1 MPTQEQINAANL
13 ELQIASDNYN
23 RAQSRIDQYD
33 RIFNSYMNMSDEKKR
48 DPRIVSAMKDAIAD
62 YNNLKL
68 ERTTNMERM
77 NNAQVALNEYN
88 AQAAAPQVVNRW
100 GTRGRAT
107 ASKETATPEQ
117 VFSIDNTWWV
127 TINPYLGLYSLYAQQ
142 IAEGKDTWDI
152 YDAINNAPNKTWLSV
167 WEIYNWMINAGLS
180 DAQVNDFVT
189 WWRDHLQNQV
199 NTKKWI
205 NNNIITT
212 NASGSLVTP
221 LNTLNTWTVNS
232 WVTPLNTYT
241 PRQTVSKSTRWRTVN
256 PVSNFVNTVKSIPN
270 KVNWTIQTLN
280 TLPNT
285 LNNVGKTYWAYKQ
298 ASTWNWV
305 NGLRDNIQWWINFLN
320 SLPNTLGAV
329 NNTLKWV
336 GTYRWL

>member
-1 MPTQEQINAANL
+1 MATQEQINAANL

-23 RAQSRIDQYD
+23 RAQNKIDQYD

-48 DPRIVSAMKDAIAD
+48 DPRIVSAMQNAIAD

-88 AQAAAPQVVNRW
+88 TQAAQQPRVQRW
-100 GTRGRAT
+100 GQRRIKAPE
-107 ASKETATPEQ
+107 ETIVPEQ
-117 VFSIDNTWWV
+117 VINVDNAWW
-127 TINPYLGLYSLYAQQ
+127 TTTNPYLGLYSLYAQQ
-142 IAEGKDTWDI
+142 IAEGKGTWDV
-152 YDAINNAPNKTWLSV
+152 YDAINNAPNKAWLSV
-167 WEIYNWMINAGLS
+167 WEIYNWMLNAGLS

-189 WWRDHLQNQV
+189 WWRDYLQGQV
-199 NTKKWI
+199 NAKKWT

-212 NASGSLVTP
+212 DTSSV
-221 LNTLNTWTVNS
+221 
-232 WVTPLNTYT
+232 WVTPLKTYT
-241 PRQTVSKSTRWRTVN
+241 PKQTVTKSTRWRTVN
-256 PVSNFVNTVKSIPN
+256 PVSNFVSTVKSIPN
-270 KVNWTIQTLN
+270 KVNWTIQTIN

-305 NGLRDNIQWWINFLN
+305 KGLKNNIQWWINFLN

>member
-23 RAQSRIDQYD
+23 RAQARIDQYNKL
-33 RIFNSYMNMSDEKKR
+33 FNMYMNMSDEQKR
-48 DPRIVSAMKDAIAD
+48 NPKLASAMKNAIDD
-62 YNNLKL
+62 YNATKASLSANAD
-68 ERTTNMERM
+68 RM
-77 NNAQVALNEYN
+77 NTAQASINEYN
-88 AQAAAPQVVNRW
+88 AQAAVQQASNRW

-107 ASKETATPEQ
+107 ASKETVTPEQ
-117 VFSIDNTWWV
+117 VT
-127 TINPYLGLYSLYAQQ
+127 TNPYLGLYSLYAQQ
-142 IAEGKDTWDI
+142 IAEGKGTWDI
-152 YDAINNAPNKTWLSV
+152 YDAINNAPNKAWLSV

-180 DAQVNDFVT
+180 DTQVNDFVT
-189 WWRDHLQNQV
+189 WWRDYLQNQV
-199 NTKKWI
+199 NTKKWT

-212 NASGSLVTP
+212 NTSGSLITP

-241 PRQTVSKSTRWRTVN
+241 PKQTVSKSTRWRTVN
-256 PVSNFVNTVKSIPN
+256 PVSNFVSTVKSIPN

-298 ASTWNWV
+298 ASTWNWI
-305 NGLRDNIQWWINFLN
+305 NGLSNNIQWWINFLN

>member
-1 MPTQEQINAANL
+1 MPTQEQINAATV

-23 RAQSRIDQYD
+23 RAQSKIDQYD
-33 RIFNSYMNMSDEKKR
+33 RLFNSYMNMSDEKKR
-48 DPRIVSAMKDAIAD
+48 DPRMVSAMKDAIAD

-68 ERTTNMERM
+68 QRTTNMERM

-88 AQAAAPQVVNRW
+88 TQAAVQQTANRW
-100 GTRGRAT
+100 GTRRRT
-107 ASKETATPEQ
+107 TVSKETVTPEQ
-117 VFSIDNTWWV
+117 V
-127 TINPYLGLYSLYAQQ
+127 TINPYLGLYSLYEQQ
-142 IAEGKDTWDI
+142 IKEGKGAWDI
-152 YDAINNAPNKTWLSV
+152 YDAINNAPNKAWLSV
-167 WEIYNWMINAGLS
+167 WEIYNWMINAGVS

-189 WWRDHLQNQV
+189 WWRDYLQDQV
-199 NTKKWI
+199 NAKKWI

-212 NASGSLVTP
+212 NTLNPWVTP
-221 LNTLNTWTVNS
+221 LNTLNLWTVNN

-241 PRQTVSKSTRWRTVN
+241 PRQTVTKSTRWRTVN

-298 ASTWNWV
+298 ASTWNWI
-305 NGLRDNIQWWINFLN
+305 NGLSNNIQWWINFLN

>member
-23 RAQSRIDQYD
+23 RAQNRIDQYD

-88 AQAAAPQVVNRW
+88 TQAAAPQVVNRW

-117 VFSIDNTWWV
+117 VFSIDNTWWI

-142 IAEGKDTWDI
+142 IAEGKGAWDI

-199 NTKKWI
+199 NTKKW
-205 NNNIITT
+205 TVT
-212 NASGSLVTP
+212 NTSGSLVTP
-221 LNTLNTWTVNS
+221 LNTLNNWTVNN

-241 PRQTVSKSTRWRTVN
+241 PRQTVTKSTRWRTVN

-298 ASTWNWV
+298 ASTWNWI
-305 NGLRDNIQWWINFLN
+305 NGLSNNIQWWINFLN